1 MSYNG
6 LCVGGPADGMMIS
19 QKGTLFR
26 ATRRVDASPVG
37 PDDGRRGSATRV
49 TEYKWLSL
57 NKQVSLWTPVGQSLD
72 ETMLM
77 LATHYKPENT
87 NVG

>member
-6 LCVGGPADGMMIS
+6 LCVGGPADGKIMAQQRTS
-19 QKGTLFR
+19 FR
-26 ATRRVDASPVG
+26 ATEREAYGMVEGTQEPLYH
-37 PDDGRRGSATRV
+37 T

-72 ETMLM
+72 ETMLL
-77 LATHYKPENT
+77 LATHYKPET
-87 NVG
+87 ADVG